1 LLAQVRLRRSV
12 PQRLPLQDADGGHV
26 GLPPALTAPGDYA
39 YSSRTSMDFRFAEH
53 HDLLRKT
60 VREFAR
66 AEITP
71 RAREWDREERFP
83 KEIVPRLAELG
94 LLGIRIPEEYGGSGM
109 DTTSYAICVEEIAR
123 ADGSTALFVASHNG
137 LGTGHVLSFGSEA
150 QKKRYLP
157 KAARGEW
164 LAAWAL
170 TEPGSGSDSA
180 ALATT
185 ARRDGDSWI
194 INGTKMFITQG
205 SVGGFC
211 VVLARTN
218 PGVAKQKGI
227 TAFIVEHGTRGF
239 TASKHLLKLGCRS
252 SDTAELTF
260 EDVRVSDEQRL
271 GDVDRG
277 FMDTMQILD
286 RGRISIAAMALGLGY
301 GALDMAITYAR
312 DRKQFSKPIAEFQA
326 IQWMIADTRTEL
338 DAASLLTYRAAWLA
352 DRGERH
358 SREAAMAK
366 LFASEAATRACNRSL
381 QIHGG
386 YGYTR
391 EFDVERH
398 LRDAKLCEI
407 GEGTSEVQR
416 MVIAKHLLQA

>member
-1 LLAQVRLRRSV
+1 
-12 PQRLPLQDADGGHV
+12 
-26 GLPPALTAPGDYA
+26 
-39 YSSRTSMDFRFAEH
+39 MDFRFAEH

-66 AEITP
+66 AEVAP
-71 RAREWDREERFP
+71 KAQEWDREERFP
-83 KEIVPRLAELG
+83 KELVPRLAELG

-109 DTTSYAICVEEIAR
+109 DVTSYAICVEEIAR
-123 ADGSTALFVASHNG
+123 VDGSLSLTVASHNG
-137 LGTGHVLSFGSEA
+137 LGTGHVLGFGTEA
-150 QKKRYLP
+150 QKKKYLP
-157 KAARGEW
+157 KAAAGEW

-180 ALATT
+180 GLATT
-185 ARRDGDSWI
+185 ARRDGGDWI

-218 PGVAKQKGI
+218 PDVPKQKGI
-227 TAFIVEHGTRGF
+227 TAFIVEHGTKGF
-239 TASKHLLKLGCRS
+239 SASKHLLKLGCRS

-260 EDVRVSDEQRL
+260 EDVRVSDAQRL
-271 GDVDRG
+271 GEVDHG
-277 FMDTMQILD
+277 FLDTMQILD
-286 RGRISIAAMALGLGY
+286 RGRISIGAMALGLGY
-301 GALDMAITYAR
+301 GALDMAVTYAK
-312 DRKQFSKPIAEFQA
+312 DRKQFGKSIADFQA
-326 IQWMIADTRTEL
+326 IQWMLADSKTEL
-338 DAASLLTYRAAWLA
+338 DAASLLTYRAAWKA
-352 DRGERH
+352 DRGERY
-358 SREAAMAK
+358 SQEASMAK

-381 QIHGG
+381 QVHGG

-391 EFDVERH
+391 EFNVERH

-416 MVIAKHLLQA
+416 MVIAKHLLAS